1 MTNNSNDVNS
11 QVHFKRLGRELA
23 MQFLFQVDL
32 TKMNDERMLD
42 LFWEQAEECGKFPVN
57 RVYRKGREYA
67 EKIIGFILTDW
78 ERIDKLILEKS
89 EKWNLDRMAAVDR
102 NIMRVAICEMLFF
115 PDVPPIVSINEA
127 VGISKI
133 YSSEKSGVFI
143 NGLLN
148 AVKDDQGRPAREAVD
163 KL

>member
-1 MTNNSNDVNS
+1 
-11 QVHFKRLGRELA
+11 
-23 MQFLFQVDL
+23 MQYLFQVDL
-32 TKMNDERMLD
+32 TEASDEKMLP
-42 LFWEQAEECGKFPVN
+42 LFWEQAEASGKFPGN
-57 RVYRKGREYA
+57 RIFRKGREYA
-67 EKIIGFILTDW
+67 EKIIEFILTDR
-78 ERIDKLILEKS
+78 EKIDNLILAKS

-102 NIMRVAICEMLFF
+102 NIMRVAVAEMLNM

-148 AVKDDQGRPAREAVD
+148 AIKDDLDRPAREAVE
-163 KL
+163 KI